1 MSLILLLL
9 IPVIFGIV
17 NFGVKNEKNTK
28 VIALIGAIT
37 TLIIAVM
44 AFSGLEEGGV
54 LKVDYPWLPSIGASF
69 NLEANGGALLMTLL
83 MAITFVLIFF
93 AQWNKNINNANR
105 FFGLLN
111 LSLAGLMGVF
121 LANDLLLFYFF
132 WELALI
138 PVYFLA
144 GQWGGKDKVK
154 ASFKFFVFTFFG
166 SLLMLG
172 GLIFLFVNNA
182 NSAFDYASIMQ
193 TGSLLAPEIQSTLFV
208 LFFLAFGIKM
218 PIFPLHSWQPLAYEQ
233 SATPVTIVMS
243 ALMVKMGLFAVLK
256 WLIPLFPGVNPVFF
270 NVIMILALFNIIY
283 GSLLAMTQSNLK
295 RLVAYSS
302 LAHVGLMIMGAF
314 AQNDYATEGLY
325 LQMFNHG
332 IIVTGLWLLVD
343 FIENRYHTQD
353 MKELGGMA
361 NIAPK
366 AAITMVVL
374 AFATIALPM
383 TNGFV
388 GEFLLFLGIFH
399 SQFEYKVVYMIIAGL
414 GIILGAIYM
423 LNMVQK
429 VAYGQKNDKKIS
441 DLVWNEQ
448 LSMYLIVIIIMVLG
462 FYPNLILNIL

>member
-9 IPVIFGIV
+9 IPVLTGIINFGI
-17 NFGVKNEKNTK
+17 KNEKTTK
-28 VIALIGAIT
+28 IVALIGALA
-37 TLIIAVM
+37 TLVVACC
-44 AFSGLEEGGV
+44 AFSGLGDSNV
-54 LKVDYPWLPSIGASF
+54 IKVDYPWLPTIGASF
-69 NLEANGGALLMTLL
+69 SLEATGGALLMTLL
-83 MAITFVLIFF
+83 MAITFVLIYF
-93 AQWNKNINNANR
+93 AQWNKNIENANR
-105 FFGLLN
+105 FYGLMN
-111 LSLAGLMGVF
+111 LSAAGLMGVF
-121 LANDLLLFYFF
+121 LANDLLLFYFY

-172 GLIFLFVNNA
+172 ALIYLYVNNP
-182 NSAFDYASIMQ
+182 NVSFDYASILSTAAML
-193 TGSLLAPEIQSTLFV
+193 SPEIQSTLFV
-208 LFFLAFGIKM
+208 LFFIAFGIKM

-256 WLIPLFPGVNPVFF
+256 WLLPVFPAVDHSF
-270 NVIMILALFNIIY
+270 YNVIMILALINIIY
-283 GSLLAMTQSNLK
+283 GSILAITQSNLK

-314 AQNDYATEGLY
+314 SQNQYATEGLY

-343 FIENRYHTQD
+343 YIENRYKTQD

-366 AAITMVVL
+366 AAIVLVVV
-374 AFATIALPM
+374 AFAAIALPM

-388 GEFLLFLGIFH
+388 GEFLLFLGIFN
-399 SQFEYKVVYMIIAGL
+399 SQFEHKILYMVVAGL
-414 GIILGAIYM
+414 GIVLGSIYM

-429 VAYGQKNDKKIS
+429 VAYGKKNELKIN

-448 LSMYLIVIIIMVLG
+448 LSMYLIVLIIIVLG
-462 FYPNLILNIL
+462 FYPNLVLNLL